1 MAINKKQLVQ
11 VVLLVVLLAVG
22 GGLYLMQQ
30 GDGFDLFALF
40 SGKEP
45 ASVSPPTKAPPPP
58 APAARPAISQ
68 ASGGGPQGI
77 PLTPAKGQLDGK
89 PFAPNSAVL
98 ESGVL
103 YLRQGAGDIELRI
116 ALPGAAWETP
126 AGRRFQVSGKPGE
139 NDPRVQLAWK
149 EGEQWRLQS
158 VTDKLALTLELGPET
173 NRKLPGK
180 LHLAYGE
187 VDKNTV
193 AGAFTAEVRGF
204 RIVNGKP
211 DLSADSIGTLEFLAL
226 RELLKDD
233 PDKPVEVLAMRN
245 GRIET
250 ASDKPTGYLEIEY
263 RIGAAGKAEVQ
274 RYEFV
279 KEADA
284 WKVARVLGD
293 TKPPPGAARRKPAKR

>member
-1 MAINKKQLVQ
+1 MALDKKQLVQ

-45 ASVSPPTKAPPPP
+45 ASVSPPKKTPPPA
-58 APAARPAISQ
+58 APAARPATPQ
-68 ASGGGPQGI
+68 ASGGGPPAI
-77 PLTPAKGQLDGK
+77 PLTPAKGQLAGK
-89 PFAPNSAVL
+89 PFAPDSAVL
-98 ESGVL
+98 EGGVL
-103 YLRQGAGDIELRI
+103 HLRQGGDTELRI
-116 ALPGAAWETP
+116 TLPGAAWETP
-126 AGRRFQVSGKPGE
+126 VGRRFQVAGKPGE
-139 NDPRVQLAWK
+139 NDPRVHVAWK
-149 EGEQWRLQS
+149 EGEQWRLQP
-158 VTDKLALTLELGPET
+158 VTDTLALTLEFGPET

-187 VDKNTV
+187 ADKNTV
-193 AGAFTAEVRGF
+193 AGAFTAEIRGF

-211 DLSADSIGTLEFLAL
+211 DLSADSVGTLEFLAL

-250 ASDKPTGYLEIEY
+250 AGDKPTGYLEIEY
-263 RIGAAGKAEVQ
+263 RIGAAGKAVVQ

-284 WKVARVLGD
+284 WKVARVLDGSKPSPASRRS
-293 TKPPPGAARRKPAKR
+293 TKR